1 MHIVPGLEEVLSQLI
16 SFTEETT
23 VSVNMYNTVRFTLSK
38 NNSIYC
44 GDVFVATRTHIANEN
59 VTFCILRFD
68 VRNELVNCSGVD
80 TVSQEQRNTGLN
92 TFDTART
99 GWSAAGSLAEQ
110 SAIARLTTATV
121 YQR

>member
-38 NNSIYC
+38 DNSIYC

-59 VTFCILRFD
+59 DTFCILRFD
-68 VRNELVNCSGVD
+68 VRNKLIKSFLIVLI
-80 TVSQEQRNTGLN
+80 GLIH
-92 TFDTART
+92 
-99 GWSAAGSLAEQ
+99 SLAVCGII
-110 SAIARLTTATV
+110 SAHI
-121 YQR
+121 